1 MSHRRS
7 VVPIR
12 VGAGLAATTLLFAAG
27 CGGATVNNA
36 ASPSSSETS
45 TPSSSSTESSSEA
58 VSGSGMSGPSM
69 SGSGMSGPSVS
80 GSGMSGSG
88 MSGSGMSG
96 SGMSGSSAPG
106 GSGGSQAMVPVTGS
120 CGQINLAMN
129 DWVGYT
135 ADAAV
140 FTYVA
145 EKNLGCK
152 VNQKALKEEIAWQG
166 FGSGQIDAV
175 IENWGHD
182 DLVKKY
188 IDTQKVAVDGG
199 LTGNLGQIGWYVP
212 PWMVT
217 KYPDIADWKNL
228 NKYADM
234 FKTSESSGKGQLLD
248 GDPSFVTNDEALVKN
263 LNLNYKVVFAGSE
276 AALIQAFRTAEQN
289 KTPLLGY
296 FYSPQWFLSEVP
308 LVKINLPAYTPGC
321 DTDAAKVAC
330 DYPNYNLNKILATKF
345 ADSGS
350 SGAALIKNFHWANDD
365 QNLVAKYITADK
377 MTPEAAA
384 KKWVDANQ
392 AKVNVW
398 LGK

>member
-1 MSHRRS
+1 MMHKSS
-7 VVPIR
+7 AVPTR
-12 VGAGLAATTLLFAAG
+12 VTAGLAVTALLFAAG

-36 ASPSSSETS
+36 ASPSSSDSS
-45 TPSSSSTESSSEA
+45 TSSSSEMSSDSSSTA
-58 VSGSGMSGPSM
+58 M
-69 SGSGMSGPSVS
+69 SGSE
-80 GSGMSGSG
+80 MSGST
-88 MSGSGMSG
+88 MSSSAMSSTMSE
-96 SGMSGSSAPG
+96 SGMSGSSSSG
-106 GSGGSQAMVPVTGS
+106 GSGSSMSMVPVTGS
-120 CGQINLAMN
+120 CGQINMAMN

-140 FTYVA
+140 VTYVA

-166 FGSGQIDAV
+166 FASGQIDV
-175 IENWGHD
+175 IMENWGHQ

-212 PWMVT
+212 PWMAK
-217 KYPDIADWKNL
+217 KYPDITDWKNL

-234 FKTSESSGKGQLLD
+234 FKTSESGDKGQLLD

-263 LNLNYKVVFAGSE
+263 LKLNYKVVYAGSE
-276 AALIQAFRTAEQN
+276 AALIQAFRTAQQN
-289 KTPLLGY
+289 QTPVIGY

-308 LVKINLPAYTPGC
+308 LVKINLPPYTDGC
-321 DTDAAKVAC
+321 DADAAKVAC
-330 DYPNYNLNKILATKF
+330 DYPDYKLDKIMATKF

-350 SGAALIKNFHWANDD
+350 SGAALIKNFHWTNDD

-377 MTPEAAA
+377 MTPESAA

-392 AKVNVW
+392 DKVNAW